1 MKIIRKLYYIIAL
14 ILPIV
19 FLTMSLDRGNIGP
32 LVIWSSILMTVCG
45 IVVIST
51 YDGPPV
57 SELRTT
63 LLGRP
68 PVMARMMVLI
78 YGFVAGIMVFNAL
91 GLGQFFR

>member
-1 MKIIRKLYYIIAL
+1 MNAIRKLYYIAAFL
-14 ILPIV
+14 LPIAY
-19 FLTMSLDRGNIGP
+19 LTMALDHSNIQN
-32 LVIWSSILMTVCG
+32 LVLWSSILMTVAG
-45 IVVIST
+45 IFVIAT

-57 SELRTT
+57 SELRTN

-91 GLGQFFR
+91 GLGQYFR